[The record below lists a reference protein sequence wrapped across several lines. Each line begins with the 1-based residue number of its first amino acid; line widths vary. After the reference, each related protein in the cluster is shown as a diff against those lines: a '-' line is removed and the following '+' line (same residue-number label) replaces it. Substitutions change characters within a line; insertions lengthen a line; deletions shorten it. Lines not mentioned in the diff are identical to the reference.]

1 MTVLSVFFDLT
12 VRRIPN
18 WIIAFGLAGGL
29 LLNASQGFAQF
40 SHSLL
45 GFIGGIA
52 VFIVPFALGWMGAG
66 DVKYFGV
73 VGALL
78 GVEWLPRV
86 LFYSILTAGV
96 LAVAY
101 VASAALIPVLDFLRT
116 HGPIA
121 NLPSLAS
128 VECCLTPSVKE
139 PPKVPIQSLGALLLV
154 PELWWLTILIPP
166 VGGPAFNQKL
176 PREPMSY
183 RNL

>member
-66 DVKYFGV
+66 DVKYFSV

-86 LFYSILTAGV
+86 LFYSIVAAGV
-96 LAVAY
+96 LAAGQVAIGRFNSGFLKDAWTDCKLAILSFGRMLPDSIGKRTAKGADSVPWGVAIGAGTLVAY
-101 VASAALIPVLDFLRT
+101 YFDPTGRWAGF
-116 HGPIA
+116 
-121 NLPSLAS
+121 
-128 VECCLTPSVKE
+128 
-139 PPKVPIQSLGALLLV
+139 
-154 PELWWLTILIPP
+154 
-166 VGGPAFNQKL
+166 
-176 PREPMSY
+176 
-183 RNL
+183 

>member
-29 LLNASQGFAQF
+29 LLNGTQGFAQF

-66 DVKYFGV
+66 DVKYLGV

-96 LAVAY
+96 LAVGY
-101 VASAALIPVLDFLRT
+101 VAVGRFDSSSGFLKNAWTDCKLAFLSFGRLLPDSIGKRT
-116 HGPIA
+116 AKGA
-121 NLPSLAS
+121 DS
-128 VECCLTPSVKE
+128 VPWGVA
-139 PPKVPIQSLGALLLV
+139 IGAGTLV
-154 PELWWLTILIPP
+154 AYYFDPTGRWA
-166 VGGPAFNQKL
+166 GF
-176 PREPMSY
+176 
-183 RNL
+183 

>member
-1 MTVLSVFFDLT
+1 VTALSVFFDLT

-18 WIIAFGLAGGL
+18 WIIAFGLLGGL
-29 LLNASQGFAQF
+29 LLNAFQGFAQF

-86 LFYSILTAGV
+86 LFYSILAAGV
-96 LAVAY
+96 FAVGYVTIGRFNSGFFKDAWIDCKLAILSLGRVLPDSIGKRTAKGADSIPWGVAIGAGTLVAY
-101 VASAALIPVLDFLRT
+101 YFDSTGRWAGF
-116 HGPIA
+116 
-121 NLPSLAS
+121 
-128 VECCLTPSVKE
+128 
-139 PPKVPIQSLGALLLV
+139 
-154 PELWWLTILIPP
+154 
-166 VGGPAFNQKL
+166 
-176 PREPMSY
+176 
-183 RNL
+183 

>member
-45 GFIGGIA
+45 GFIGGTA

-78 GVEWLPRV
+78 GVQWLPRV

-101 VASAALIPVLDFLRT
+101 VAVGRFDSSSGFFKDAWTDFK
-116 HGPIA
+116 
-121 NLPSLAS
+121 LAI
-128 VECCLTPSVKE
+128 L
-139 PPKVPIQSLGALLLV
+139 SLGRMLPDSIGKRTAKGADSVPWGVAIGAGTLV
-154 PELWWLTILIPP
+154 AYYFDPTGRWA
-166 VGGPAFNQKL
+166 GF
-176 PREPMSY
+176 
-183 RNL
+183 

>member
-1 MTVLSVFFDLT
+1 MTVLSVSFDLT

-101 VASAALIPVLDFLRT
+101 AAVGRFHSSSGFFKDTWADCKLAILSYGRILPDSIGKRTAKGADSVPWGVAI
-116 HGPIA
+116 
-121 NLPSLAS
+121 
-128 VECCLTPSVKE
+128 
-139 PPKVPIQSLGALLLV
+139 GAGTLV
-154 PELWWLTILIPP
+154 AYYFDPTGRWA
-166 VGGPAFNQKL
+166 GF
-176 PREPMSY
+176 
-183 RNL
+183 

>member
-1 MTVLSVFFDLT
+1 MLSPLDFSILLVTVLSVFFDLT

-52 VFIVPFALGWMGAG
+52 LFIVPFALGWMGAG

-86 LFYSILTAGV
+86 LFYSIVIAGV

-101 VASAALIPVLDFLRT
+101 VAGGRFDSRSGFLKNTWTDCKLAFLSFGRMLPDSISKRT
-116 HGPIA
+116 AKGA
-121 NLPSLAS
+121 DS
-128 VECCLTPSVKE
+128 VPWGVA
-139 PPKVPIQSLGALLLV
+139 IGAGTLV
-154 PELWWLTILIPP
+154 AYYFDPTGRWA
-166 VGGPAFNQKL
+166 GF
-176 PREPMSY
+176 
-183 RNL
+183 

>member
-1 MTVLSVFFDLT
+1 LLSPLDFSIILVTVLSVFFDLT
-12 VRRIPN
+12 VRKIPN

-40 SHSLL
+40 SQSLL

-96 LAVAY
+96 LAIGYVALGRLGAGSGFFKNMWNDCTLVLLSFGRVLPDSMSKRTAKGADSVPWGVAIGAGTLVAY
-101 VASAALIPVLDFLRT
+101 YVD
-116 HGPIA
+116 
-121 NLPSLAS
+121 
-128 VECCLTPSVKE
+128 
-139 PPKVPIQSLGALLLV
+139 
-154 PELWWLTILIPP
+154 
-166 VGGPAFNQKL
+166 PAGRWAGF
-176 PREPMSY
+176 
-183 RNL
+183 

>member
-12 VRRIPN
+12 VRKIPN

-29 LLNASQGFAQF
+29 LLNAFQGFAQL

-45 GFIGGIA
+45 GFIVGIA

-96 LAVAY
+96 LAIGYVALGRLGAGSGFFKNMWNDCTLALLSFGRVLPDSMSKRTAKGADSVPWGVAIGAGTLVAY
-101 VASAALIPVLDFLRT
+101 YVD
-116 HGPIA
+116 
-121 NLPSLAS
+121 
-128 VECCLTPSVKE
+128 
-139 PPKVPIQSLGALLLV
+139 
-154 PELWWLTILIPP
+154 
-166 VGGPAFNQKL
+166 PAGRWAGF
-176 PREPMSY
+176 
-183 RNL
+183 

>member
-1 MTVLSVFFDLT
+1 MTVLSVYFDLT

-101 VASAALIPVLDFLRT
+101 VAGGRFDSSSGFFKDTWTDCKL
-116 HGPIA
+116 
-121 NLPSLAS
+121 
-128 VECCLTPSVKE
+128 
-139 PPKVPIQSLGALLLV
+139 ALLTFGRMLPDSIGKRTAKGADSVPWGVAIGAGTLV
-154 PELWWLTILIPP
+154 AYYFDPTGRWA
-166 VGGPAFNQKL
+166 GF
-176 PREPMSY
+176 
-183 RNL
+183 

>member
-1 MTVLSVFFDLT
+1 LLSPLDFSILLVTALSVSFDLT

-29 LLNASQGFAQF
+29 LLNGSQGFAQF

-78 GVEWLPRV
+78 GLGWLPRV
-86 LFYSILTAGV
+86 LFYSILAAGV
-96 LAVAY
+96 FAVGYVAIGRFNSASGFKDTWTDCKLAILSLGRVLPEPIGKRTAKGADSVPWGVAIGAGTLVAY
-101 VASAALIPVLDFLRT
+101 YFDPTGRWAGF
-116 HGPIA
+116 
-121 NLPSLAS
+121 
-128 VECCLTPSVKE
+128 
-139 PPKVPIQSLGALLLV
+139 
-154 PELWWLTILIPP
+154 
-166 VGGPAFNQKL
+166 
-176 PREPMSY
+176 
-183 RNL
+183 

>member
-1 MTVLSVFFDLT
+1 LLSPLDFSILLVTALSVFFDLM

-29 LLNASQGFAQF
+29 LLNGSQGFAQF

-96 LAVAY
+96 LAIASVAIGRFNSGSLKAAWTDCKLAILSLGRVLPDSIGKRTAKGADSVPWGVAIGAGTLVAY
-101 VASAALIPVLDFLRT
+101 YFDPTGRWAGF
-116 HGPIA
+116 
-121 NLPSLAS
+121 
-128 VECCLTPSVKE
+128 
-139 PPKVPIQSLGALLLV
+139 
-154 PELWWLTILIPP
+154 
-166 VGGPAFNQKL
+166 
-176 PREPMSY
+176 
-183 RNL
+183 

>member
-1 MTVLSVFFDLT
+1 LLSPLDFSILLVTVVSVSFDLT

-86 LFYSILTAGV
+86 LFYSIVVAGV
-96 LAVAY
+96 IAVGCVSVSRFNSRFLKDAWIDCKLAIFSLGRVLPDSIGKRTAKGADSVPWGVAIGAGTLVAY
-101 VASAALIPVLDFLRT
+101 YVDPTGRWAGF
-116 HGPIA
+116 
-121 NLPSLAS
+121 
-128 VECCLTPSVKE
+128 
-139 PPKVPIQSLGALLLV
+139 
-154 PELWWLTILIPP
+154 
-166 VGGPAFNQKL
+166 
-176 PREPMSY
+176 
-183 RNL
+183 

>member
-29 LLNASQGFAQF
+29 LLNASQGFTQF

-86 LFYSILTAGV
+86 LFYSIMVAGV
-96 LAVAY
+96 LAVGY
-101 VASAALIPVLDFLRT
+101 VAIGRFGSSSGFFQDTWSDCKLAILSFGRVLPDSIGKRT
-116 HGPIA
+116 AKGA
-121 NLPSLAS
+121 DS
-128 VECCLTPSVKE
+128 VPWGVA
-139 PPKVPIQSLGALLLV
+139 IGAGTLV
-154 PELWWLTILIPP
+154 AYYFDPTGRWA
-166 VGGPAFNQKL
+166 GF
-176 PREPMSY
+176 
-183 RNL
+183 

>member
-1 MTVLSVFFDLT
+1 MTILSVSFDLT

-29 LLNASQGFAQF
+29 LLNASQGFVQF

-45 GFIGGIA
+45 GFIAGIA

-86 LFYSILTAGV
+86 LFYSIVVAGV
-96 LAVAY
+96 IAVGCVSVSRFNSRFLKDAWIDCKLAIFSLGRVLPDSIGKRTAKGADSVPWGVAIGAGTLVAY
-101 VASAALIPVLDFLRT
+101 YVDPTGRWAGF
-116 HGPIA
+116 
-121 NLPSLAS
+121 
-128 VECCLTPSVKE
+128 
-139 PPKVPIQSLGALLLV
+139 
-154 PELWWLTILIPP
+154 
-166 VGGPAFNQKL
+166 
-176 PREPMSY
+176 
-183 RNL
+183 